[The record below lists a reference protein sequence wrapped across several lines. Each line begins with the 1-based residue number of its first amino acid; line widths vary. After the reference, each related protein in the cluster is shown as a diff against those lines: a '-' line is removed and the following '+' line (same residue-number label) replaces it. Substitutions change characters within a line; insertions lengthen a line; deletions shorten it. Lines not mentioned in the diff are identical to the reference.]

1 MKYKQEEEQMK
12 NWIKKLTVVTMALVM
27 VVGLASCGGGDE
39 AKDVGSGDKYVVG
52 LEATFAPFDTTDE
65 NGEVVGFDVDLLNAI
80 AKDQGFTVEWKS
92 LGFDGLIP
100 ALKSDNIDIVASGM
114 WANDERKKEVDFSD
128 SYYQSGLVLAV
139 KENSTIKDVNSLPKD
154 AVVGAQIGTSGA
166 ENAQK
171 LADEGKIAEAKI
183 YDKVTDAIMDLQN
196 GTIVG
201 LINDKPVTQEYISK
215 NEGKIKIVGENL
227 TEENFGIAV
236 KKGNKELLDKINAGL
251 KNLKD
256 NGEYDKLLEKWGL
269 K

>member
-1 MKYKQEEEQMK
+1 MKIK
-12 NWIKKLTVVTMALVM
+12 NWIKKASVISMALIM
-27 VVGLASCGGGDE
+27 VVGLASCGSSDS
-39 AKDVGSGDKYVVG
+39 GSKSSDATETYTAG

-65 NGEVVGFDVDLLNAI
+65 DGNIVGFDVDLLNAI
-80 AKDQGFTVEWKS
+80 GEDQGFKVEWKS

-128 SYYQSGLVLAV
+128 TYYNSGLVLAV
-139 KENSTIKDVNSLPKD
+139 KEDSEVTDVNSLPKD
-154 AVVGAQIGTSGA
+154 AVVAAQIGTSGA
-166 ENAQK
+166 DYVKQLKE
-171 LADEGKIAEAKI
+171 DGKIKEAKI

-196 GTIVG
+196 GTVDG

-227 TEENFGIAV
+227 TDEGFGIAV
-236 KKGNKELLDKINAGL
+236 KKGNTELLDKINAGL
-251 KNLKD
+251 KNVKED
-256 NGEYDKLLEKWGL
+256 GTYDELLEKWGL